1 VECTSTGGRSDDVAG
16 PKEARKASSRA
27 VSWATWLG
35 TGGGSG
41 RKATDDD
48 RLRLRFIDDV
58 ESDDADD
65 AEEEVVALDDDAEA
79 GALRGMR
86 NGWASL
92 PCVSLRST
100 FFDSSVWV
108 VMAEVSKKRHDTRHT
123 THDTRHTTHDTRHTT
138 PEAVVTHSLFELFLH
153 PGLAM
158 GLALLLGHEELLAAH
173 HRLRFDLRH
182 CVVQA
187 PARE

>member
-1 VECTSTGGRSDDVAG
+1 VAG

-100 FFDSSVWV
+100 LFDSSVWV
-108 VMAEVSKKRHDTRHT
+108 VTMAEVSQKRHDT
-123 THDTRHTTHDTRHTT
+123 THDTRHTTHDTTNDTIRPTTRHGQQHDT
-138 PEAVVTHSLFELFLH
+138 PKAVVTHSLFELFLH

-173 HRLRFDLRH
+173 HRLRVDL
-182 CVVQA
+182 
-187 PARE
+187 

>member
-1 VECTSTGGRSDDVAG
+1 VECTPTGGKSADVAG

-27 VSWATWLG
+27 VSWVTWLG

-48 RLRLRFIDDV
+48 V
-58 ESDDADD
+58 ESDDDD
-65 AEEEVVALDDDAEA
+65 DEEEEFVPLADEVEA

-108 VMAEVSKKRHDTRHT
+108 VVAAGQQKSTRT
-123 THDTRHTTHDTRHTT
+123 THHIQG
-138 PEAVVTHSLFELFLH
+138 PGVTHSLFELFLH

-158 GLALLLGHEELLAAH
+158 GLALLLGHEELLAAAH
-173 HRLRFDLRH
+173 HSRLRFDLRH

-187 PARE
+187 PALA